1 MLVHHDS
8 RGTLARESGRLG
20 RGLFVSGAGLLSFS
34 SVGLMRREDSYLEVQ
49 GIMLLLFVL
58 AAALTLAGEIMR
70 AAAQHRTGGRSG
82 SSPEAARLRRARAA
96 REAARAETLCDFCG
110 KGSRSAKAGSFNRCL
125 SCGKTACGRCSDLKG
140 KEMGR
145 DSRRCPGCGSQT
157 Y

>member
-1 MLVHHDS
+1 
-8 RGTLARESGRLG
+8 
-20 RGLFVSGAGLLSFS
+20 
-34 SVGLMRREDSYLEVQ
+34 MRREDSYLEVQ
-49 GIMLLLFVL
+49 GIMLLLFGL

-82 SSPEAARLRRARAA
+82 SSQEAGRLRRARAA
-96 REAARAETLCDFCG
+96 REASRAETPCDFCG
-110 KGSRSAKAGSFNRCL
+110 KGSRSARAGSFNRCL

>member
-1 MLVHHDS
+1 MLIHHDS
-8 RGTLARESGRLG
+8 RGTLARGGGRLG

-34 SVGLMRREDSYLEVQ
+34 SVGLMRREEAYLEAQ
-49 GIMLLLFVL
+49 GILLLLFVL

-70 AAAQHRTGGRSG
+70 AAAQHRMGSG
-82 SSPEAARLRRARAA
+82 PLSSLEAARQRRARAA
-96 REAARAETLCDFCG
+96 REASRAETLCDFCG
-110 KGSRSAKAGSFNRCL
+110 KGSRSSPAGSFNRCL